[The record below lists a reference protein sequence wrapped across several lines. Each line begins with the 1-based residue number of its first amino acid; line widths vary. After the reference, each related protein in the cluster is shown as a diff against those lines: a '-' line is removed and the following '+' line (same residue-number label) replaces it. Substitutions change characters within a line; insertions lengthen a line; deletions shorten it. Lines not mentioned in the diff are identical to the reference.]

1 MCRHK
6 PNPSQLTQDSIWG
19 SQCIS
24 ASYVFHMPD
33 KKHMS
38 AGVKKKCQTPCI
50 LASFASLHL
59 SQPLLQYSKVFASAT
74 FSSSHMKELSG
85 KYSEGSREG
94 EQVKDGLCWFRC
106 GNLAG
111 NSEPHLHF
119 VAFSLCQ
126 CKKERK
132 TPSDKHYELNWN

>member
-1 MCRHK
+1 MQTQAKSLTAHPGLNMGIAVHISFLCVSHARQETHVSW
-6 PNPSQLTQDSIWG
+6 SQ
-19 SQCIS
+19 
-24 ASYVFHMPD
+24 
-33 KKHMS
+33 KN
-38 AGVKKKCQTPCI
+38 CQTPCI

-94 EQVKDGLCWFRC
+94 ERVKDGLCWLRC

-119 VAFSLCQ
+119 VVFSLCQ